1 MNRTLRNSLATAVVG
16 GATLALP
23 ALALGVSTGSG
34 ASFPAT
40 AYTKWCQD
48 SGLCSYTSKGSTGG
62 INDFINGVVDFAA
75 TDAPLTATQASDLA
89 SKRGGVTP
97 LYFPTL
103 IGAITVPTNIDGVSK
118 GINIKGPVLAD
129 IFRGAITTW
138 NDARIRAS
146 NPGVT
151 FPSAKIT
158 ICVRSD
164 GSGTSFG
171 FTSYLSKVNSSFR
184 SSVTASQTPNWP
196 TSGVTVVKGPRNPGV
211 ASCIKTNKNSIG
223 YVDISDARDA
233 GLTKF
238 FAKIGKT
245 EVVKKKVGKKTKRV
259 RQTVYILPS
268 AGSALKA
275 ANLKNFKADL
285 TLSLTASPAAGAYP
299 IAITTW
305 IIAYSNYGSAG
316 KSSAT
321 RDEVKK
327 VLNFVYSSPAQG
339 ALKDLRFAPLP
350 AGLITVAKAQIAK
363 IK

>member
-1 MNRTLRNSLATAVVG
+1 MNRTLRNSLATAVIG

-23 ALALGVSTGSG
+23 ALALGAATGSG
-34 ASFPAT
+34 ASFPST

-75 TDAPLTATQASDLA
+75 TDAPLTATQSSDLA
-89 SKRGGVTP
+89 AKRGGATP

-103 IGAITVPTNIDGVSK
+103 IGAITVPTNIDGVVA
-118 GINIKGPVLAD
+118 GLNLKGPVLAG
-129 IFRGAITTW
+129 IFQGTITSW

-151 FPSAKIT
+151 LPSAAIT
-158 ICVRSD
+158 KCVRSD

-171 FTSYLSKVNSSFR
+171 FTSYLSKVSKDFR
-184 SSVTASQTPNWP
+184 AAIGASQQPNWP
-196 TSGVTVVKGPRNPGV
+196 TTGIVKGPRNPGV
-211 ASCIKTNKNSIG
+211 AACIKANKNSIG

-233 GLTKF
+233 GLTKT

-245 EVVKKKVGKKTKRV
+245 EVVKGKKK
-259 RQTVYILPS
+259 TVYVLPS

-275 ANLKNFKADL
+275 ANLTTFKADL
-285 TLSLTASPAAGAYP
+285 TLSLTASPSKGAYP

-305 IIAYSNYGSAG
+305 IIAYSNYASAG
-316 KSSAT
+316 KSTTA
-321 RDEVKK
+321 RDDVKK
-327 VLNFVYSSPAQG
+327 VLDYAYSSAAQDG
-339 ALKDLRFAPLP
+339 LKDLRFAKLP
-350 AGLITVAKAQIAK
+350 AGLVTVAKAQIAK

>member
-1 MNRTLRNSLATAVVG
+1 VNRTLRNSLASAVAG
-16 GATLALP
+16 GAALALP
-23 ALALGVSTGSG
+23 ALALGAVTGSG

-40 AYTKWCQD
+40 AYTTWCQD

-75 TDAPLTATQASDLA
+75 TDAPLTSTQLSDLA
-89 SKRGGVTP
+89 SKRGGATP

-118 GINIKGPVLAD
+118 GINLKGPVLAG
-129 IFRGAITTW
+129 IFQGTITSW

-151 FPSAKIT
+151 FPAASIT
-158 ICVRSD
+158 KCVRSD

-171 FTSYLSKVNSSFR
+171 FTSYLSKVSKDFR
-184 SSVTASQTPNWP
+184 AAIGASQQPQWP
-196 TSGVTVVKGPRNPGV
+196 TSGVVKGPRNPGV
-211 ASCIKTNKNSIG
+211 ASCIKANKNSIG

-238 FAKIGKT
+238 FARIGKT
-245 EVVKKKVGKKTKRV
+245 ETVKKNGRRVKVTN
-259 RQTVYILPS
+259 YILPS

-275 ANLKNFKADL
+275 ANLKAFKSDL
-285 TLSLTASPAAGAYP
+285 TLSLTASPAPGAYP

-305 IIAYSNYGSAG
+305 MIAYSNYAAAG
-316 KSSAT
+316 KSSGS

-327 VLNFVYSSPAQG
+327 VLNFVYSSAAQG
-339 ALKDLRFAPLP
+339 ELKDLRFAPLP
-350 AGLITVAKAQIAK
+350 AGLIAVAKAQISK

>member
-1 MNRTLRNSLATAVVG
+1 VNRTLRNSLATAVIG

-23 ALALGVSTGSG
+23 ALALGVATGSG

-62 INDFINGVVDFAA
+62 INDLINGVVDFAA
-75 TDAPLTATQASDLA
+75 TDAPLTSTQASDLA
-89 SKRGGVTP
+89 SKRGGATAI
-97 LYFPTL
+97 YFPTL
-103 IGAITVPTNIDGVSK
+103 IGAITVPTNIAGVTK
-118 GINIKGPVLAD
+118 GINLKGPVLAD
-129 IFRGAITTW
+129 IFRGAITSW
-138 NDARIRAS
+138 NDAKIRAS

-171 FTSYLSKVNSSFR
+171 FSSYLSKVNSSFR
-184 SSVTASQTPNWP
+184 TSVTASQTPNWP

-211 ASCIKTNKNSIG
+211 AACVKANTNSIG

-238 FAKIGKT
+238 FSRIGKT
-245 EVVKKKVGKKTKRV
+245 ERVKVGRKRVKKTI
-259 RQTVYILPS
+259 YILPS

-275 ANLKNFKADL
+275 ANLKTFKSDL
-285 TLSLTASPAAGAYP
+285 TLSLTASPAKGAYP

-305 IIAYSNYGSAG
+305 LVAYSNYASAG
-316 KSSAT
+316 KSTTA
-321 RDEVKK
+321 RDDVKK
-327 VLNFVYSSPAQG
+327 VLNFAYSSAAQG
-339 ALKDLRFAPLP
+339 QLKDLRFAPLP